1 LDSVQVQNA
10 VPPKNILI
18 VIPVYNHPDTVRDVV
33 SRCRKYLTDILVV
46 DDGSDEDVAALL
58 ADLDVKVIR
67 HERNR
72 GKGQAILTAARYARE
87 NNKTHVLTIDADGQH
102 YPEQIPDFIESAN
115 NHPDSII
122 MGVRDFSASGAP
134 FGSRFGRAFGNFWV
148 RIQTGIKVKD
158 IQSGFRVYPVF
169 VLNNLKYL
177 FLTYAFEDEVIV
189 RSLWAG
195 VPVREL
201 AVNVYYPAREKR
213 ISHFR
218 KIRDNLKLTVLN
230 TYLTLRSITPWPH
243 LQIQYENGI
252 FFTISHPLKILKE
265 LYGNRNHPMK
275 LAMAGSLGIFLGA
288 LPLIGCHTLAIIFA
302 ASHLRLNKLLAITT
316 SHICMPP
323 VVPALCIEAGYYI
336 RFGRFITLENV
347 SSLSDAS
354 FLELGYMALQRL
366 AEWFIGALV
375 IGPVLAVICGVIIFI
390 LSLNIQKTI
399 LWTQNRK
406 T

>member
-1 LDSVQVQNA
+1 VQNT
-10 VPPKNILI
+10 VPPNNILI
-18 VIPVYNHPDTVRDVV
+18 VIPVYNHAATVRDVV
-33 SRCRKYLTDILVV
+33 SRCQKYLTDVLVV
-46 DDGSDEDVAALL
+46 DDGSEEDVTALL
-58 ADLDVKVIR
+58 DGLNVKVIR
-67 HERNR
+67 HELNR
-72 GKGQAILTAARYARE
+72 GKGQAILTAAHYARE
-87 NNKTHVLTIDADGQH
+87 NNKTHILTIDADGQH
-102 YPEQIPDFIESAN
+102 YPEQIPDFIESVN
-115 NHPDSII
+115 KHPDSII
-122 MGVRDFSASGAP
+122 MGVRDFSASGVS

-148 RIQTGIKVKD
+148 RIQTGIKIKD
-158 IQSGFRVYPVF
+158 IQSGYRVYPVF
-169 VLNNLKYL
+169 VLNNLKYM
-177 FLTYAFEDEVIV
+177 FHTYAFEDEVIV
-189 RSLWAG
+189 RALWAG

-201 AVNVYYPAREKR
+201 AVKVYYPAREKR

-218 KIRDNLKLTVLN
+218 KIPDNLKLTILN
-230 TYLTLRSITPWPH
+230 TYLTLRSIVPWPH

-252 FFTISHPLKILKE
+252 YCTISHPLKILKE

-275 LAMAGSLGIFLGA
+275 LALAGSLGVFLGA
-288 LPLIGCHTLAIIFA
+288 LPLIGCHTLVIIYV

-323 VVPALCIEAGYYI
+323 IVPALCIEAGYYI

-347 SSLSDAS
+347 SSLSDTS

-375 IGPVLAVICGVIIFI
+375 IGPVLAVICGIIIFI